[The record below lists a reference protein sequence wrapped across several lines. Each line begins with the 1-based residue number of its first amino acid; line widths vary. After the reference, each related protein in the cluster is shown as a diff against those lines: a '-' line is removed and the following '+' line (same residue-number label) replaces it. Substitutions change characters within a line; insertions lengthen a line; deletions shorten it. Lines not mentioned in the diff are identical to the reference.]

1 MPGAPRRP
9 GRGKGGPT
17 NFRELSD
24 AQLAKL
30 SDEEL
35 IAYIVHARAAGR
47 AEAAVVGVQ
56 VLAYRHERRVIGFIY
71 NQLGSKGADV
81 VDEVAARTIADAIR
95 SAASFEGGTIQEFRA
110 WIFRIARRRR
120 IDYLRKNRVEEVP
133 LAWEYG
139 EEGEEREIVA
149 GDPYADF
156 DEMSVQKQVFNAA
169 LAELKA
175 PHKLV
180 ILLAVFHE
188 LPHKQIAEQV
198 NRQFGEVLDDPM
210 TENNVSQILSR
221 FRKRLDGLLEEAD
234 DPPPPPDDDD

>member
-1 MPGAPRRP
+1 MRRG
-9 GRGKGGPT
+9 GRGEGKEAPT

-35 IAYIVHARAAGR
+35 IAYIVRARAAGR

-95 SAASFEGGTIQEFRA
+95 SAASFEGGTIKEFRA

-120 IDYLRKNRVEEVP
+120 VDYLRKNRVEEVP

-139 EEGEEREIVA
+139 EEGEEREIDA
-149 GDPYADF
+149 GDPYRGLRR
-156 DEMSVQKQVFNAA
+156 DERSEAGLQPGLGRAQGS
-169 LAELKA
+169 
-175 PHKLV
+175 PTSWS
-180 ILLAVFHE
+180 ILLGVFHE

-198 NRQFGEVLDDPM
+198 NRQFGETLDDPM

-221 FRKRLDGLLEEAD
+221 FRKRLDDLLEEAD